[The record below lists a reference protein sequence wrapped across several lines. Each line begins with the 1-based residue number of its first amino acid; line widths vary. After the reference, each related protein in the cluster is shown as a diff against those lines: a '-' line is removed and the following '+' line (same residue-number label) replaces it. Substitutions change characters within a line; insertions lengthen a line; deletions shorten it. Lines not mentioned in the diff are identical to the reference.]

1 MTDLNHLRSLATTLD
16 EYARYDGTEYGE
28 TTALLIQLSR
38 NSSFVSE
45 EFLAALTLE
54 MEDQLDNYQT
64 YSTIEETEEVTV
76 RKVKTLVW

>member
-1 MTDLNHLRSLATTLD
+1 MIDLNHLHSLARSLE
-16 EYARYDGTEYGE
+16 EYAAYDGTEYGE

-38 NSSFVSE
+38 YSSFVSE